1 MNLKGR
7 SLLTLLDYSSDEI
20 QYLINLAKRLK
31 EEKNKVF
38 LIVILKGKTSSC
50 YSKKTLQEQDVHLK

>member
-7 SLLTLLDYSSDEI
+7 SLLTLLDYQPDEI

-31 EEKNKVF
+31 EE
-38 LIVILKGKTSSC
+38 
-50 YSKKTLQEQDVHLK
+50 